1 MLHRYKISN
10 RAGVHV
16 YQAVE
21 DTGFCWRCCC
31 TQLRPVHMK
40 VYDQTGSQVRGM
52 SKRHI
57 IGEEYWKYFISEE

>member
-1 MLHRYKISN
+1 MLTVKSLWCHRYKISN

-40 VYDQTGSQVRGM
+40 VYDQTGSQVTPAPAPPG
-52 SKRHI
+52 RHNP
-57 IGEEYWKYFISEE
+57 